1 MCLLQMIKME
11 IASNGNAR
19 EGSSGRGKMIPEESM
34 EMWEGIPSRGK
45 GKQENKSK
53 EMAMD

>member
-19 EGSSGRGKMIPEESM
+19 ESSSGRGKMIPEESM
-34 EMWEGIPSRGK
+34 EMWEGILSHGK
-45 GKQENKSK
+45 GKYENKSK
-53 EMAMD
+53 